1 MAAPS
6 SRGGLYC
13 TREEARGLPASA
25 LAAVPSAELLGSAP
39 PCCSHLEIRGFVVV
53 VIVVFLRGSS
63 GSSEASTLTPA
74 LPPWWQTAS
83 VLQAAAQA

>member
-1 MAAPS
+1 MAAPT

-13 TREEARGLPASA
+13 TREQAHGLPASA

-53 VIVVFLRGSS
+53 FLRGSS
-63 GSSEASTLTPA
+63 GSSETSTLTPA